1 MAEVLESNTTVLSA
15 GDWVLPAIA
24 MSGTWTTHKVCDQSA
39 LTKVRNDISVEGA
52 ATMMINPASALR
64 MLEDYV
70 QLKEGDWVV
79 QNGANSAVG
88 LAAIQIAKVITQFI
102 SILVYIR
109 FIKSPMY
116 RTCI

>member
-1 MAEVLESNTTVLSA
+1 MAEVLESNTTGLSA

-39 LTKVRNDISVEGA
+39 LTRVRNDISVEGA

-88 LAAIQIAKVITQFI
+88 LAAIQIAKVIMQFYF
-102 SILVYIR
+102 YICL
-109 FIKSPMY
+109 Y
-116 RTCI
+116 